1 MEYLDLSNCN
11 FYKDNFLHVLPKV
24 NTIWLYD
31 FFSYCRNYRK
41 AWTQILN
48 LIVNIKVY
56 KDEVLWEE
64 VKEEDFKRIIDLINK
79 LWFTDL
85 FQIERV
91 WEDES
96 SIIYKTTLW
105 FFILFNIL
113 HWIESDFLLNHIIS
127 ELLSW
132 FYVIAKPQKT
142 IWKKLLN
149 TLFSENMNQSDYTL
163 EEFQKVQ
170 DSKTI
175 YEHLFLYNTLKSL
188 WEDAIYLWVSDLIHK
203 PLMTVDKEIYF
214 KETYDYFNDEI
225 TKKYNIKV
233 PNTIW
238 DYFKFDANKDPLLIL
253 WYIAFNEFILWK
265 HTILCV
271 ENSYLKDLVIINEA
285 NILDVL
291 HYCSQV
297 FCLSFIN
304 KIGIYTEEIE
314 SIEVVKKLRNQF
326 DIWKDIKE
334 DKGRE
339 SELLKELDLIR
350 KKTDSAYVELEIKK
364 NNIQSSRARFH
375 VNDISRIQE
384 MKDFVRDN
392 WWVHIQNYKWS
403 KSHIE
408 WDRFKFFWDKKSK
421 KSWNW

>member
-64 VKEEDFKRIIDLINK
+64 VKEEDFKRIIDIINK

-170 DSKTI
+170 ESKII

-188 WEDAIYLWVSDLIHK
+188 WEDAIYLWASDLLHK
-203 PLMTVDKEIYF
+203 PLMSVDKEIYF
-214 KETYDYFNDEI
+214 KETYDDFNDEV

-253 WYIAFNEFILWK
+253 WYIAFNEFVLWK
-265 HTILCV
+265 HTISCV
-271 ENSYLKDLVIINEA
+271 ENSYLKDLVIVNEV

-364 NNIQSSRARFH
+364 NKIQSSKTRFC

-384 MKDFVRDN
+384 MKDFTMET
-392 WWVHIQNYKWS
+392 WWVHIQNYKWK

-408 WDRFKFFWDKKSK
+408 WDRYKFFLDKKTK
-421 KSWNW
+421 K

>member
-1 MEYLDLSNCN
+1 MAYLDLSNCN
-11 FYKDNFLHVLPKV
+11 FYRDNFLHVLPKV

-64 VKEEDFKRIIDLINK
+64 VKEEDFKRIIDIINK

-127 ELLSW
+127 ELFSW
-132 FYVIAKPQKT
+132 FYVIVKPQKT
-142 IWKKLLN
+142 VWKKLLN
-149 TLFSENMNQSDYTL
+149 TLFSEDMNQNGYTL
-163 EEFQKVQ
+163 KEFQRVQ
-170 DSKTI
+170 ESKII
-175 YEHLFLYNTLKSL
+175 YEHLFLYNTLKTH
-188 WEDAIYLWVSDLIHK
+188 WEDVIYLWVSDLIHK
-203 PLMTVDKEIYF
+203 PLMSVDKEIYF
-214 KETYDYFNDEI
+214 KETYDDFNDEI

-265 HTILCV
+265 HTILCG
-271 ENSYLKDLVIINEA
+271 ENSYLKDLIIVNEV

-326 DIWKDIKE
+326 DKWKDIKE
-334 DKGRE
+334 DNGWE

-364 NNIQSSRARFH
+364 NKIQSSRARFH

>member
-64 VKEEDFKRIIDLINK
+64 VKEEDFKRIIEIINK

-127 ELLSW
+127 ELFSW
-132 FYVIAKPQKT
+132 FYVIVKPQKT
-142 IWKKLLN
+142 VWKKLLN
-149 TLFSENMNQSDYTL
+149 TLFSEDMNQNGYTL
-163 EEFQKVQ
+163 KEFQRVQ
-170 DSKTI
+170 ESKII
-175 YEHLFLYNTLKSL
+175 YEHLFLYNTLKTH
-188 WEDAIYLWVSDLIHK
+188 WEDVIYLWVSDLIHK
-203 PLMTVDKEIYF
+203 PLMSVDKEIYF
-214 KETYDYFNDEI
+214 KETYDDFNNEI

-265 HTILCV
+265 HTILCG
-271 ENSYLKDLVIINEA
+271 ENSYLKDLVIVNEV

-350 KKTDSAYVELEIKK
+350 KKTDSSVIEIEIKK
-364 NNIQSSRARFH
+364 KNIQSSRARFH

>member
-64 VKEEDFKRIIDLINK
+64 VKEEDFKRIIDIINK

-132 FYVIAKPQKT
+132 FYVIVKPQKT
-142 IWKKLLN
+142 VWKKLLN
-149 TLFSENMNQSDYTL
+149 TLFSEDMNQNGYTL
-163 EEFQKVQ
+163 KEFQRVQ

-203 PLMTVDKEIYF
+203 PLMSVDKEMYF
-214 KETYDYFNDEI
+214 KETHDDFNDEI

-233 PNTIW
+233 PNTIC

-253 WYIAFNEFILWK
+253 WYIAFNEFVLWK
-265 HTILCV
+265 HTLLCV
-271 ENSYLKDLVIINEA
+271 ENSYLKDLVIVNEV
-285 NILDVL
+285 NILDEL

-326 DIWKDIKE
+326 DIWKDTKE

-364 NNIQSSRARFH
+364 KNIQSSRARFH

>member
-64 VKEEDFKRIIDLINK
+64 VKEEDFKKIIEIIDK

-127 ELLSW
+127 ELFSW
-132 FYVIAKPQKT
+132 FYVIVKPQKT
-142 IWKKLLN
+142 VWKKLLN
-149 TLFSENMNQSDYTL
+149 TLFSENMNQNGYTL
-163 EEFQKVQ
+163 KEFQKVQ
-170 DSKTI
+170 DSKII
-175 YEHLFLYNTLKSL
+175 YEHLFLYNALKTH
-188 WEDAIYLWVSDLIHK
+188 WEDVVYLWVSDLIHK
-203 PLMTVDKEIYF
+203 PLMSVDKEIYF
-214 KETYDYFNDEI
+214 KETYDDFNDEI

-285 NILDVL
+285 NILDEL

-326 DIWKDIKE
+326 DKWKDIKE
-334 DKGRE
+334 DNGWE

-364 NNIQSSRARFH
+364 NKIQSSKTRFC

-384 MKDFVRDN
+384 MKDFTIET
-392 WWVHIQNYKWS
+392 WWVHIQNYKWK

-408 WDRFKFFWDKKSK
+408 WDRYKFFWDKKTK
-421 KSWNW
+421 K

>member
-64 VKEEDFKRIIDLINK
+64 VKEEDFKRIIDIINK

-113 HWIESDFLLNHIIS
+113 HWIESDFLLNHIIC

-132 FYVIAKPQKT
+132 FYVIAKPQKAV
-142 IWKKLLN
+142 WKKLLN

-170 DSKTI
+170 DSKII

-203 PLMTVDKEIYF
+203 PLMSVDKEMYF
-214 KETYDYFNDEI
+214 KETYDDFNDEI

-271 ENSYLKDLVIINEA
+271 ENSYLKDLVIVNEV

-326 DIWKDIKE
+326 DIWKGIKE
-334 DKGRE
+334 DNGRE

-364 NNIQSSRARFH
+364 NKIQSSRARFH